1 MVVRSL
7 GALVVALV
15 VLVGLF
21 LVLRPESHAAG
32 PRERTFKVS
41 VEDGEMVPRELRVGE
56 GDRVTVR
63 VEAGEPVELHL
74 HGYGI
79 EWGAGPEEGA
89 AVSFGAGLTGRF
101 GIEDHRSG
109 EDLGV
114 LVVGPR

>member
-1 MVVRSL
+1 MVRSP

-21 LVLRPESHAAG
+21 LVLRPESRADG
-32 PRERTFKVS
+32 PRERTFEVS
-41 VEDGEMVPRELRVGE
+41 VEDGEMDPHELRVGE
-56 GDRVTVR
+56 GDRVTLR
-63 VEAGEPVELHL
+63 VEAGDPVELHL
-74 HGYGI
+74 HGYAI
-79 EWGAGPEEGA
+79 EWGAGPGEED

-109 EDLGV
+109 EELGV